1 MISPDIMTLFPAG
14 QDLLGK
20 KTSELVGND
29 LKVYADGSV
38 TGTFKNVTGY
48 TQFSS
53 KPDEQSG
60 HYFPFKIAKT
70 GTKMSLKKNGV
81 AAEGK
86 ENMPFDP
93 EIVLRVPE
101 KTDKWTVEV
110 DGKEVM
116 TFYFTGS
123 VFK

>member
-1 MISPDIMTLFPAG
+1 MISPDILTLFPAG

-20 KTSELVGND
+20 KASELVGDD
-29 LKVYADGSV
+29 LVVYADGSV

-48 TQFSS
+48 AQFSS
-53 KPDEQSG
+53 NPDEQSG
-60 HYFPFKIAKT
+60 HYFPFHLVKT

-86 ENMPFDP
+86 ENMVFDP
-93 EIVLRVPE
+93 DIVLRVT

-110 DGKEVM
+110 DGKPVI
-116 TFYFTGS
+116 TFGFERAD
-123 VFK
+123 FE